1 MRGAEFKVGR
11 NLTGRRDWLGG
22 IIAGGRN
29 AWITAIG
36 MRARE
41 NCRIGAWRIHFEFR
55 SMDHGIRVVIV
66 M

>member
-11 NLTGRRDWLGG
+11 NLTGRCDWLGV

-29 AWITAIG
+29 AGITAIG

-41 NCRIGAWRIHFEFR
+41 NCRMRIHFEFG